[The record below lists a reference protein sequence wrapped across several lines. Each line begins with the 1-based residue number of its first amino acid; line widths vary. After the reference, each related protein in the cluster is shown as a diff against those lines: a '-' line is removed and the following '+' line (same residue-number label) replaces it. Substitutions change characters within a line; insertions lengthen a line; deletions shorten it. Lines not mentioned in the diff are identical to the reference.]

1 MSTHAEPET
10 PPMRHMTVDDV
21 QRFVDALGLGL
32 APLSA
37 STASTSS
44 STSRLTFGALFKAQ
58 GIDGALLAA
67 ATDRD
72 LEELGVT
79 LRLHRVRILDAV
91 RAAH

>member
-1 MSTHAEPET
+1 
-10 PPMRHMTVDDV
+10 MRCMTVDGV
-21 QRFVDALGLGL
+21 QQFVDSLGLGL

-37 STASTSS
+37 STASVSA
-44 STSRLTFGALFKAQ
+44 STSRLTYGALLKAQ

-91 RAAH
+91 RAAR